1 MECSSMDSRVC
12 ARCGARWFNGRH
24 YWATGKPGSELDLA
38 GLVCN
43 VVNDPR
49 CINRCKG
56 KTGGDTWAQRREF
69 IDQRMDE
76 IANEASRFNREG

>member
-1 MECSSMDSRVC
+1 METTAMDC
-12 ARCGARWFNGRH
+12 KACERCGARWLNGRL

-56 KTGGDTWAQRREF
+56 QSGGDTWAKRRDF
-69 IDQRMDE
+69 IDGTTEQINKAIDRIHHE
-76 IANEASRFNREG
+76 K